1 MHNNFNENVVRKP
14 WWRRAL
20 FGLLSLI
27 CIITAIAGLLLV
39 YALVIARPNLPSIQ
53 GLVDYHPKVPLRI
66 YSADHVLLGE
76 FGEERRNLVHIQDIP
91 DVMKNAV
98 LAIEDA
104 RFYTHSGVDYIGVLR
119 ATVAHFRG
127 HSVQGASTITMQVA
141 RNFFL
146 TKEKTLTRK
155 LYEILLA
162 NQIETELSKDQILE
176 LYMNQIYLGQRAYG
190 FASAAQIY
198 FGKPLKDISIAEAAM
213 LAGLPKAPSAYNP
226 VVNPK
231 RAHVRQQYILQ
242 RMHDLGYI
250 NDKQYQQAVQEKL
263 QVRGLGNE
271 FAIRADYAAEM
282 VRQLLYAQY
291 KEEIYTRGFTVTTT
305 LIKADQ
311 DAAYAAVRRSVL
323 DYEKRHG
330 YRGPEAFINLPLD
343 VEERQAAIDEAFL
356 DHPDNDDI
364 RSAIVLRMSP
374 NEVHVMTTGAETI
387 TLRGEGLRFAAF
399 ALKSNA
405 PAKLKIRPGA
415 LIRITKNSAGHWE
428 IVQLPEVESAFVSL
442 NPETG
447 AIRALIGGFD
457 FQRNQFNHVVQAWR
471 QPGSSFKPFI
481 YSAALEKGFWPG
493 TIINDA
499 PISFSASET
508 GSEAWEPK
516 NYDGKFDGPLS
527 MRRALARSKNSV
539 SIRILRAITPKYAQ
553 EYIQRFGFAADK
565 HPAYLP
571 MALGAGSTTPLQMAT
586 AYAVFANGGY
596 AIHPYL
602 IQKIE
607 DGNGNVL
614 STVTA
619 QQIGGADTPRVL
631 EPRNAFIMDSLLKE
645 VARTGTASATR
656 QLGRNDIGGK
666 TGTTNDSVDAWF
678 AGYTPKLVAVAWI
691 GYDTPRSLGER
702 ETGGGAAIPI
712 WISYMKTA
720 LQGVPEVAREA
731 PPDVAQIN
739 SEWIYKDYL
748 NSQYVVN
755 SLGLNDPPPTSSSSS
770 KADEPLSEEEEKKR
784 IMDLFNTEPKQ

>member
-1 MHNNFNENVVRKP
+1 MHNNFNENTARKP

-20 FGLLSLI
+20 FGLLGLI
-27 CIITAIAGLLLV
+27 CITTAIAGLLLA

-76 FGEERRNLVHIQDIP
+76 FGEERRNLVRIQDIP

-127 HSVQGASTITMQVA
+127 QSTQGASTITMQVA

-162 NQIETELSKDQILE
+162 NEIEAELSKDQILE

-250 NDKQYQQAVQEKL
+250 NDTQYQQAAQEKL

-323 DYEKRHG
+323 AYEKRHG
-330 YRGPEAFINLPLD
+330 YRGPEAFITLPTD
-343 VEERQAAIDEAFL
+343 PEYRQAAIDEAFL

-364 RSAIVLRMSP
+364 RSAIVLSASAD
-374 NEVHVMTTGAETI
+374 EVRVITTGAETI
-387 TLRGEGLRFAAF
+387 ALRGEGLRFAAF

-415 LIRITKNSAGHWE
+415 LIRIIKNSAGQWE

-457 FQRNQFNHVVQAWR
+457 FQRNQFNHAVQAWR

-499 PISFSASET
+499 PISFSAAET

-516 NYDGKFDGPLS
+516 NYDGKFEGPLS
-527 MRRALARSKNSV
+527 MRRALAKSKNAV

-553 EYIQRFGFAADK
+553 EYIQRFGFSADK

-614 STVTA
+614 SNITA
-619 QQIGGADTPRVL
+619 QQAGTAATPRVL

-645 VARTGTASATR
+645 VARTGTAAATR

-720 LQGVPEVAREA
+720 LQGIPEVAREA
-731 PPDVAQIN
+731 PADVTQVN
-739 SEWIYKDYL
+739 GEWIYKDYL

-755 SLGLNDPPPTSSSSS
+755 SLGLNDPPPTSSNNTTNH
-770 KADEPLSEEEEKKR
+770 PLSEEEEKRK
-784 IMDLFNTEPKQ
+784 IMDLFKQ